1 MRIPQVRREARP
13 PHWHSLLVPGFLLPD
28 RSGTFVAEYQKTGD
42 PEWEDRQSQ
51 CGTGMAA

>member
-1 MRIPQVRREARP
+1 
-13 PHWHSLLVPGFLLPD
+13 LPD

-42 PEWEDRQSQ
+42 PEWEDRQNQ